1 MNVVQLVARAG
12 GLTDFAKRTQVY
24 VLRADKSAKVNVNY
38 EKVVKGQAS
47 HQNVELS
54 PGDTVVVP

>member
-1 MNVVQLVARAG
+1 
-12 GLTDFAKRTQVY
+12 VY

-47 HQNVELS
+47 HQNVDLS